1 MTVSQACVIDPI
13 TSVTPLGQRS
23 FALEKKNLFP
33 KFPERGALA
42 NTLPIAQGKRDKILL
57 FNNACFIVYV
67 SDRSFVLLNL
77 FIYYYSIL
85 TAMFIVKEF
94 GMNLLIYLLSPR

>member
-1 MTVSQACVIDPI
+1 M
-13 TSVTPLGQRS
+13 L
-23 FALEKKNLFP
+23 
-33 KFPERGALA
+33 PERGAPA
-42 NTLPIAQGKRDKILL
+42 HTLPIVQGKREKILL

-85 TAMFIVKEF
+85 TAMFKVKEF

>member
-1 MTVSQACVIDPI
+1 M
-13 TSVTPLGQRS
+13 
-23 FALEKKNLFP
+23 
-33 KFPERGALA
+33 FPERGAPA
-42 NTLPIAQGKRDKILL
+42 NTLLMVQGKRDKILL

-85 TAMFIVKEF
+85 TAMFKVKEF